1 MTAISDPASIIQWA
15 VRGRPIEGCPESG
28 DLHIVAPFQ
37 GGALVGIID
46 GLGHGPEAA
55 VAARAGVDAL
65 RLDPAQPVLQ
75 LIEDCHR
82 AVRATRGLVLS
93 LASIDAIRGEV
104 SWAGV
109 GNVEAVIFPPG
120 KDRPLDRIVPR
131 SGVVGY
137 RLPPMRAVTLPIAP
151 GSTIVFGSD
160 GLRHDFVDQAVVD
173 DLGSAADYLLETF
186 GKTDDDATVLL
197 VRYLGLRS

>member
-1 MTAISDPASIIQWA
+1 MAAIPAHPPLIEWA
-15 VRGRPIEGCPESG
+15 VRGRPIDGCIESG
-28 DLHIVAPFQ
+28 DLHIVESFE

-55 VAARAGVDAL
+55 IAARAGAEAL

-93 LASIDAIRGEV
+93 LASIDAVRGEL

-120 KDRPLDRIVPR
+120 ADRPQDRIVPR
-131 SGVVGY
+131 NGVVGY
-137 RLPPMRAVTLPIAP
+137 RLPPMRLTTLPIAP
-151 GSTIVFGSD
+151 GSTLLFGSD
-160 GLRHDFVDQAVVD
+160 GLRHDFADEKPPD
-173 DLGSAADYLLETF
+173 DLAAAADYLLQTF
-186 GKTDDDATVLL
+186 GKMDDDATVLL
-197 VRYLGLRS
+197 VRYLGLGS